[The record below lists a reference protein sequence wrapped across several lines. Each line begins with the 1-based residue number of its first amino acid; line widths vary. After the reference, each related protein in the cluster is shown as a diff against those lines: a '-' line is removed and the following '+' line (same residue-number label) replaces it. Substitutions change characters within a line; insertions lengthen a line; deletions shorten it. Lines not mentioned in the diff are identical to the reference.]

1 MSGGEHAA
9 GKKEVVVHREMRIV
23 CGIKEPIVYM
33 IKKTAY
39 LQWHELEILRFK
51 TEQLVD

>member
-1 MSGGEHAA
+1 MR
-9 GKKEVVVHREMRIV
+9 GKRLVIEDLRIV

-33 IKKTAY
+33 IRKTAY